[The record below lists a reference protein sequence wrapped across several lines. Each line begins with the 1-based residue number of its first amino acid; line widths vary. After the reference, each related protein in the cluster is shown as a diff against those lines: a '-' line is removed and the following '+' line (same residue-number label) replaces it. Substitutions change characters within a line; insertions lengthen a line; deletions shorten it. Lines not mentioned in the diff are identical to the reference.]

1 MRLRVLPF
9 EKEGVRGGFRNSDL
23 QVFNE
28 MKISENW
35 LRAWVNPEID
45 SGTLSDQLTMLGL
58 EVDDMAPAAKPFSGV
73 VVGEVLT
80 VEQHPDA
87 DRLRVTTVNIGSGEP
102 LQIVCGAPNVR
113 AGMKAPVATIGAVL
127 PGDFK
132 IKKGKLRG
140 VESQGMLCGA
150 SEIDLEDK
158 IDGLLELPAD
168 APVGVDIR
176 EYLELDD
183 HVIDISIT
191 PNRGDCFSIR
201 GVARE
206 IGVINQLPVAAP
218 EIKEVAAAIADHKN
232 VIVDTDG
239 CPRYLGRVIKN
250 VNTKAPTPAW
260 MERALARSG
269 IRQHSILVDITN
281 YVLIELGQP
290 LHAFDGGKVEGAV
303 HVRQAAAGEKLVL
316 LNEQEVELQ
325 EDVMVIADD
334 AKALAIAGIM
344 GGLSSSV
351 TDETAEIFLES
362 AFFAPLHI
370 AGRARRFGLHTD
382 ASQRYERGVDFELPM
397 AAMHRASQLIA
408 ELAGG
413 EFGPITAVEQAA
425 LLPKREA
432 IALNQAQ
439 VDQLLGYAVEPAFIS
454 DALSRLGCAVTVKA
468 EGEWTVVPPS
478 HRYDMAIYQDLIEEV
493 ARIHGYDNIQISLP
507 VMDVKLAKYADQF
520 ELAQLR
526 QTAVTLGYQEA
537 ISFSFADAKL
547 EKQLNP
553 QVQPLALANPISS
566 DLAVMRST
574 LLSSLIPCVQY
585 NLNRQQSR
593 VRFFELGL
601 RFDYQGASS
610 IHDLKQVPAFALIAA
625 GPRTAESWHGKPAE
639 MDFFDFKGD
648 VEEIL
653 AAARLKVEYVR
664 SERAWLHPGQSAE
677 ILLNGQSIGYLGRL
691 HPSLEAELDLSATWV
706 AELDQQAIL
715 QTYVSNF
722 TELSRFPSVR
732 RDIALLISDKINV
745 SEIQQ
750 LIEKTG
756 GELLDSAWLFDVYT
770 GQGVEEGKRSLAF
783 ALLWQHPSRTL
794 EDAEIKSGMDNIL
807 QVLEN
812 TYQATLRAS

>member
-1 MRLRVLPF
+1 
-9 EKEGVRGGFRNSDL
+9 
-23 QVFNE
+23 

-35 LRAWVNPEID
+35 LRTWVNPAID
-45 SGTLSDQLTMLGL
+45 SEKLSDQLTMLGL
-58 EVDDMAPAAKPFSGV
+58 EVDDLSPAAKPFTGV

-168 APVGVDIR
+168 APVGVNVR
-176 EYLELDD
+176 EYLDLDD
-183 HVIDISIT
+183 NVIDISIT

-201 GVARE
+201 GIARE
-206 IGVINQLPVAAP
+206 IGVINQLPVTAP
-218 EIKEVAAAIADHKN
+218 DIQEVAASIADEKK
-232 VIVDTDG
+232 VVVSTEG

-250 VNTKAPTPAW
+250 VNTKAATPEW

-281 YVLIELGQP
+281 YVLMELGQP
-290 LHAFDGGKVEGAV
+290 LHAFDAAKVQGAV
-303 HVRQAAAGEKLVL
+303 QVRQATAGEKLVL

-325 EDVMVIADD
+325 DDVMVIADD
-334 AKALAIAGIM
+334 EKALAIAGIM

-351 TDETAEIFLES
+351 TDETTEIFLES

-382 ASQRYERGVDFELPM
+382 ASQRYERGVDFELPLI
-397 AAMHRASQLIA
+397 AMHRASQLIS

-413 EFGPITAVEQAA
+413 EFGPITVAENAAV
-425 LLPKREA
+425 LPTRDA
-432 IALNQAQ
+432 IELEQAQ
-439 VDQLLGYAVEPAFIS
+439 VDQLLGYSVDSDFIT
-454 DALSRLGCAVTVKA
+454 DALTRLGCEVTVKA
-468 EGEWTVVPPS
+468 QGQWSVVPPS

-507 VMDVKLAKYADQF
+507 VIDTKLAKYQDQF
-520 ELAQLR
+520 EVAQLR
-526 QTAVTLGYQEA
+526 QTLVTLGYQEA
-537 ISFSFADAKL
+537 ISFSFADLKL
-547 EKQLNP
+547 EKQLNAA
-553 QVQPLALANPISS
+553 VNPLALANPISN

-585 NLNRQQSR
+585 NINRQQSR

-601 RFDYQGASS
+601 RFDYQNAAS
-610 IHDLKQVPAFALIAA
+610 IHDLKQIPTLAMIAVGA
-625 GPRTAESWHGKPAE
+625 KTAESWHGKPQA
-639 MDFFDFKGD
+639 MDFFDLKGE
-648 VEEIL
+648 VEELL
-653 AAARLKVEYVR
+653 AAGRVQVEYVR
-664 SERAWLHPGQSAE
+664 SERSWLHPGQSAE
-677 ILLNGQSIGYLGRL
+677 ILVNGQSIGYLGRL
-691 HPSLEAELDLSATWV
+691 HPSLENELDLGTTWV
-706 AELDQQAIL
+706 AELDQQAVL

-750 LIEKTG
+750 LIEQTG
-756 GELLDSAWLFDVYT
+756 GELLHSTWLFDVYT
-770 GQGVEEGKRSLAF
+770 GQGVEAGKRSLAF
-783 ALLWQHPSRTL
+783 ALLWQHPTRTL

-807 QVLEN
+807 KVLEN

>member
-1 MRLRVLPF
+1 
-9 EKEGVRGGFRNSDL
+9 
-23 QVFNE
+23 

-35 LRAWVNPEID
+35 LRTWVNPAID
-45 SGTLSDQLTMLGL
+45 SDTLSDQLTMLGL
-58 EVDDMAPAAKPFSGV
+58 EVDELAPVAKPFTGV

-158 IDGLLELPAD
+158 IDGLLELPDD
-168 APVGVDIR
+168 APVGVNIR
-176 EYLELDD
+176 EYLKLDD
-183 HVIDISIT
+183 NVIDISIT

-201 GVARE
+201 GIARE
-206 IGVINQLPVAAP
+206 IAVINQLQMNEP
-218 EIKEVAAAIADHKN
+218 EIKSVDATITDEKKV
-232 VIVDTDG
+232 VISTEG
-239 CPRYLGRVIKN
+239 APRYLGRVIKN
-250 VNTKAPTPAW
+250 VNVKAATPEW
-260 MERALARSG
+260 MEQALARSG
-269 IRQHSILVDITN
+269 IRTHSILVDVTN
-281 YVLIELGQP
+281 YVLMELGQP
-290 LHAFDGGKVEGAV
+290 MHAFDLAKIEGTV
-303 HVRQAAAGEKLVL
+303 QVRQAKPQEKLQL
-316 LNEQEVELQ
+316 LNDQEVELQ

-334 AKALAIAGIM
+334 QKALAIAGIM
-344 GGLSSSV
+344 GGLASSV
-351 TDETAEIFLES
+351 TDDTTDIFLES
-362 AFFAPLHI
+362 AFFAPLAI

-382 ASQRYERGVDFELPM
+382 SSQRYERGVDFELPLI
-397 AAMHRASQLIA
+397 AMNRASQLIQ

-413 EFGPITAVEQAA
+413 EFGPITIAEKSD

-432 IALNQAQ
+432 IELKQAQ
-439 VDQLLGYAVEPAFIS
+439 VDQLLGYQVAAEFIT
-454 DALSRLGCAVTVKA
+454 DALTRLGCEVTVKA
-468 EGEWTVVPPS
+468 DGEWSVVPPS

-493 ARIHGYDNIQISLP
+493 ARIDGYDNIQISLP
-507 VMDVKLAKYADQF
+507 SMDVQLAKYQDRF
-520 ELAQLR
+520 EIAQLR
-526 QTAVTLGYQEA
+526 QTVVTLGYQEA

-553 QVQPLALANPISS
+553 QVNPLMLANPISS
-566 DLAVMRST
+566 DLAAMRST

-601 RFDYQGASS
+601 RFDYQDANS
-610 IHDLKQVPAFALIAA
+610 IQDLKQIPTLALIAV
-625 GPRTAESWHGKPAE
+625 GSREPESWHAKPQP
-639 MDFFDFKGD
+639 MDFFDFKGE
-648 VEEIL
+648 VEEVL
-653 AAARLKVEYVR
+653 AAGRVKVEYVR
-664 SERAWLHPGQSAE
+664 SEHSWLHPGQSAE
-677 ILLNGQSIGYLGRL
+677 ILVDGKSIGYLGRL
-691 HPSLEAELDLSATWV
+691 HPSLENELDLSTTWV
-706 AELDQQAIL
+706 AELDQAAVL
-715 QTYVSNF
+715 QSYVSNF

-732 RDIALLISDKINV
+732 RDIALLISDNINV
-745 SEIQQ
+745 RDIQQ

-756 GELLDSAWLFDVYT
+756 GELLDSTWLFDVYT

-794 EDAEIKSGMDNIL
+794 EDAEIKSGMDNII

>member
-1 MRLRVLPF
+1 
-9 EKEGVRGGFRNSDL
+9 
-23 QVFNE
+23 

-35 LRAWVNPEID
+35 LRTWVNPAID
-45 SGTLSDQLTMLGL
+45 SDTLSDQLTMLGL
-58 EVDDMAPAAKPFSGV
+58 EVDELAPVAKPFTGV

-113 AGMKAPVATIGAVL
+113 VGMKAPVATIGAVL

-168 APVGVDIR
+168 APVGVNIR
-176 EYLELDD
+176 EYLKLDD
-183 HVIDISIT
+183 NVIDISIT

-201 GVARE
+201 GIARE
-206 IGVINQLPVAAP
+206 IAVINLLQMNEP
-218 EIKEVAAAIADHKN
+218 EIKSVDATITDEKKV
-232 VIVDTDG
+232 VISTDG
-239 CPRYLGRVIKN
+239 APRYLGRVVKN
-250 VNTKAPTPAW
+250 VNVKAATPEW
-260 MERALARSG
+260 MEQALARSG
-269 IRQHSILVDITN
+269 IRTHSILVDVTN
-281 YVLIELGQP
+281 YVLMELGQP
-290 LHAFDGGKVEGAV
+290 MHAFDLAKIEGTVE
-303 HVRQAAAGEKLVL
+303 VRQAKPQEKLQL
-316 LNEQEVELQ
+316 LNDQEVELQ
-325 EDVMVIADD
+325 EDIMVIADD
-334 AKALAIAGIM
+334 QKALAIAGIM
-344 GGLSSSV
+344 GGLASSV
-351 TDETAEIFLES
+351 TDDTADIFLES
-362 AFFAPLHI
+362 AFFAPLAI

-382 ASQRYERGVDFELPM
+382 SSQRYERGVDFELPLI
-397 AAMHRASQLIA
+397 AMNRASQLIK

-413 EFGPITAVEQAA
+413 EFGPITVAEKTD

-432 IALNQAQ
+432 IELKQAQ
-439 VDQLLGYAVEPAFIS
+439 VDQLLGYQVAADFIT
-454 DALSRLGCAVTVKA
+454 DALTRLGCKVTVKA
-468 EGEWTVVPPS
+468 EGEWSVIPPS

-493 ARIHGYDNIQISLP
+493 ARIDGYDNIQISLP
-507 VMDVKLAKYADQF
+507 SMDVQLAKYQDRF
-520 ELAQLR
+520 EIAQLR
-526 QTAVTLGYQEA
+526 QTVVTLGYQEA

-553 QVQPLALANPISS
+553 QVNPLMLANPISS
-566 DLAVMRST
+566 DLAAMRST

-601 RFDYQGASS
+601 RFDYQNATS
-610 IHDLKQVPAFALIAA
+610 IQDLKQIPTLALIAV
-625 GPRTAESWHGKPAE
+625 GSREPESWHAKPQP
-639 MDFFDFKGD
+639 MDFFDFKGE
-648 VEEIL
+648 VEEVL
-653 AAARLKVEYVR
+653 AAGRVKVEYVR

-677 ILLNGQSIGYLGRL
+677 ILVDGKSIGYLGRL
-691 HPSLEAELDLSATWV
+691 HPSLENELDLSTTWV
-706 AELDQQAIL
+706 AELDQAAVL
-715 QTYVSNF
+715 QSYVSNF

-732 RDIALLISDKINV
+732 RDIALLISDNINV
-745 SEIQQ
+745 RDIQQ

-756 GELLDSAWLFDVYT
+756 GELLDSTWLFDVYT

-794 EDAEIKSGMDNIL
+794 EDAEIKSGMDNII

>member
-1 MRLRVLPF
+1 
-9 EKEGVRGGFRNSDL
+9 
-23 QVFNE
+23 

-35 LRAWVNPEID
+35 LRTWVNPAID
-45 SGTLSDQLTMLGL
+45 SDTLSDQLTMLGL
-58 EVDDMAPAAKPFSGV
+58 EVDELAPVAKPFTGV

-113 AGMKAPVATIGAVL
+113 AGMKAPVATIGAIL

-158 IDGLLELPAD
+158 IDGLLELPDD
-168 APVGVDIR
+168 APVGVNIR
-176 EYLELDD
+176 EYLKLDD
-183 HVIDISIT
+183 NVIDISIT

-201 GVARE
+201 GIARE
-206 IGVINQLPVAAP
+206 VAVINQLQMNEP
-218 EIKEVAAAIADHKN
+218 EIKSVDATITDEKKV
-232 VIVDTDG
+232 VISTDG
-239 CPRYLGRVIKN
+239 APRYLGRVIKN
-250 VNTKAPTPAW
+250 VNVKAATPEW
-260 MERALARSG
+260 MEQALARSG
-269 IRQHSILVDITN
+269 IRTHSILVDVTN
-281 YVLIELGQP
+281 YVLMELGQP
-290 LHAFDGGKVEGAV
+290 MHAFDLAKIEGTV
-303 HVRQAAAGEKLVL
+303 HVRQAKPKEKLQL
-316 LNEQEVELQ
+316 LNDQEVELQ

-334 AKALAIAGIM
+334 QKALAIAGIM
-344 GGLSSSV
+344 GGLASSV
-351 TDETAEIFLES
+351 TDDTTDIFLES
-362 AFFAPLHI
+362 AFFAPLAI

-382 ASQRYERGVDFELPM
+382 SSQRYERGVDFELPLI
-397 AAMHRASQLIA
+397 AMNRASQFIQ

-413 EFGPITAVEQAA
+413 EFGPITVAEKSD

-432 IALNQAQ
+432 IELKQAQ
-439 VDQLLGYAVEPAFIS
+439 VDQLLGYKVAAEFIT
-454 DALSRLGCAVTVKA
+454 DALTRLGCEVTVQA
-468 EGEWTVVPPS
+468 DGEWSVVPPS

-493 ARIHGYDNIQISLP
+493 ARIDGYDNIQISLP
-507 VMDVKLAKYADQF
+507 SMDVQLAKYQDRF
-520 ELAQLR
+520 EIAQLR
-526 QTAVTLGYQEA
+526 QTVVTLGYQEA

-553 QVQPLALANPISS
+553 QVSPLMLANPISS
-566 DLAVMRST
+566 DLAAMRST

-601 RFDYQGASS
+601 RFDYQNANS
-610 IHDLKQVPAFALIAA
+610 IQDLKQIPTLALVAV
-625 GPRTAESWHGKPAE
+625 GSREPESWHAKPQP
-639 MDFFDFKGD
+639 MDFFDFKGE

-653 AAARLKVEYVR
+653 AAGRVKVEYVR
-664 SERAWLHPGQSAE
+664 SERPWLHPGQSAE
-677 ILLNGQSIGYLGRL
+677 ILVDGQSIGYLGRL
-691 HPSLEAELDLSATWV
+691 HPSLENELDLSTTWV
-706 AELDQQAIL
+706 AELDQAAVL
-715 QTYVSNF
+715 QSYVSNF

-732 RDIALLISDKINV
+732 RDIALLISDNINV
-745 SEIQQ
+745 RDIQQ

-756 GELLDSAWLFDVYT
+756 GELLDSTWLFDVYT

-794 EDAEIKSGMDNIL
+794 EDAEIKSGMDNII

>member
-1 MRLRVLPF
+1 
-9 EKEGVRGGFRNSDL
+9 
-23 QVFNE
+23 

-35 LRAWVNPEID
+35 LRTWVNPAID
-45 SGTLSDQLTMLGL
+45 SDTLSDQLTMLGL
-58 EVDDMAPAAKPFSGV
+58 EVDELAPVAKPFTGV

-113 AGMKAPVATIGAVL
+113 AGMKAPVATIGAIL

-158 IDGLLELPAD
+158 IDGLLELPDD
-168 APVGVDIR
+168 APVGVNIR
-176 EYLELDD
+176 EYLKLDD
-183 HVIDISIT
+183 NVIDISIT

-201 GVARE
+201 GIARE
-206 IGVINQLPVAAP
+206 VAVINQLQMNEP
-218 EIKEVAAAIADHKN
+218 EIKSVDATITDEKKV
-232 VIVDTDG
+232 VINTDG
-239 CPRYLGRVIKN
+239 APRYLGRVIKN
-250 VNTKAPTPAW
+250 VNVKAATPEW
-260 MERALARSG
+260 MEQALARSG
-269 IRQHSILVDITN
+269 IRTHSILVDVTN
-281 YVLIELGQP
+281 YVLMELGQP
-290 LHAFDGGKVEGAV
+290 MHAFDLAKIEGTV
-303 HVRQAAAGEKLVL
+303 HVRQAKSQEKLQL
-316 LNEQEVELQ
+316 LNDQEVELQ

-334 AKALAIAGIM
+334 QKALAIAGIM
-344 GGLSSSV
+344 GGLASSV
-351 TDETAEIFLES
+351 TDDTTDIFLES
-362 AFFAPLHI
+362 AFFAPLAI

-382 ASQRYERGVDFELPM
+382 SSQRYERGVDFELPLI
-397 AAMHRASQLIA
+397 AMNRASQLIQ

-413 EFGPITAVEQAA
+413 EFGPITVAEKSD

-432 IALNQAQ
+432 IELKQAQ
-439 VDQLLGYAVEPAFIS
+439 VDQLLGYKVAAEFIT
-454 DALSRLGCAVTVKA
+454 DALTRLGCEVTVQA
-468 EGEWTVVPPS
+468 NGEWSVVPPS

-493 ARIHGYDNIQISLP
+493 ARIDGYDNIQISLP
-507 VMDVKLAKYADQF
+507 SMDVQLAKYQDRF
-520 ELAQLR
+520 EIAQLR
-526 QTAVTLGYQEA
+526 QTVVTLGYQEA

-553 QVQPLALANPISS
+553 QVSPLMLANPISS
-566 DLAVMRST
+566 DLAAMRST

-601 RFDYQGASS
+601 RFDYQNANS
-610 IHDLKQVPAFALIAA
+610 IQDLKQIPTLALVAV
-625 GPRTAESWHGKPAE
+625 GSREPESWHAKPQP
-639 MDFFDFKGD
+639 MDFFDFKGE

-653 AAARLKVEYVR
+653 AAGRVKVEYVR
-664 SERAWLHPGQSAE
+664 SERPWLHPGQSAE
-677 ILLNGQSIGYLGRL
+677 ILVDGQSIGYLGRL
-691 HPSLEAELDLSATWV
+691 HPSLENELDLSTTWV
-706 AELDQQAIL
+706 AELDQAAVL
-715 QTYVSNF
+715 QSYVSNF

-732 RDIALLISDKINV
+732 RDIALLISDNINV
-745 SEIQQ
+745 RDIQQ

-756 GELLDSAWLFDVYT
+756 GELLDSTWLFDVYT

-794 EDAEIKSGMDNIL
+794 EDAEIKSGMDNII

>member
-1 MRLRVLPF
+1 
-9 EKEGVRGGFRNSDL
+9 
-23 QVFNE
+23 

-35 LRAWVNPEID
+35 LRTWVNLAID
-45 SGTLSDQLTMLGL
+45 SDTLSDQLTMLGL
-58 EVDDMAPAAKPFSGV
+58 EVDELAPVAKPFTGV

-113 AGMKAPVATIGAVL
+113 AGMKAPVATIGAIL

-158 IDGLLELPAD
+158 IDGLLELPDD
-168 APVGVDIR
+168 APVGVNIR
-176 EYLELDD
+176 EYLKLDD
-183 HVIDISIT
+183 NVIDISIT

-201 GVARE
+201 GIARE
-206 IGVINQLPVAAP
+206 VAVINQLQMNEP
-218 EIKEVAAAIADHKN
+218 EIKSVDATITDEKKV
-232 VIVDTDG
+232 VINTDG
-239 CPRYLGRVIKN
+239 APRYLGRVIKN
-250 VNTKAPTPAW
+250 VNVKASTPEW
-260 MERALARSG
+260 MEQALARSG
-269 IRQHSILVDITN
+269 IRTHSILVDVTN
-281 YVLIELGQP
+281 YVLMELGQP
-290 LHAFDGGKVEGAV
+290 MHAFDLAKIEGNV
-303 HVRQAAAGEKLVL
+303 HVRQAKPQEKLQL
-316 LNEQEVELQ
+316 LNDQEVELQ

-334 AKALAIAGIM
+334 QKALAIAGIM
-344 GGLSSSV
+344 GGLASSV
-351 TDETAEIFLES
+351 TDDTTDIFLES
-362 AFFAPLHI
+362 AFFAPLAI

-382 ASQRYERGVDFELPM
+382 SSQRYERGVDFELPLI
-397 AAMHRASQLIA
+397 AMNRASQLIQ

-413 EFGPITAVEQAA
+413 EFGPITVAEKSD

-432 IALNQAQ
+432 IELKQAQ
-439 VDQLLGYAVEPAFIS
+439 VDQLLGYKIAAEFIT
-454 DALSRLGCAVTVKA
+454 DALTRLGCEVTVQTD
-468 EGEWTVVPPS
+468 GEWSVVPPS

-493 ARIHGYDNIQISLP
+493 ARIDGYDNIQISLP
-507 VMDVKLAKYADQF
+507 SMDVQLAKYQDRF
-520 ELAQLR
+520 EIAQLR
-526 QTAVTLGYQEA
+526 QTVVTLGYQEA

-553 QVQPLALANPISS
+553 QVSPLMLANPISS
-566 DLAVMRST
+566 DLAAMRST

-601 RFDYQGASS
+601 RFDYQNANS
-610 IHDLKQVPAFALIAA
+610 IQDLKQIPTLALVAV
-625 GPRTAESWHGKPAE
+625 GSREPESWHAKPQP
-639 MDFFDFKGD
+639 MDFFDFKGE

-653 AAARLKVEYVR
+653 AAGRVKVEYVR
-664 SERAWLHPGQSAE
+664 SERPWLHPGQSAE
-677 ILLNGQSIGYLGRL
+677 ILVDGQSIGYLGRL
-691 HPSLEAELDLSATWV
+691 HPSLENELDLSTTWV
-706 AELDQQAIL
+706 AELDQAAVL
-715 QTYVSNF
+715 QSYVSNF

-732 RDIALLISDKINV
+732 RDIALLISDNINV
-745 SEIQQ
+745 RDIQQ

-756 GELLDSAWLFDVYT
+756 GELLDSTWLFDVYT

-794 EDAEIKSGMDNIL
+794 EDAEIKSGMDNII

>member
-1 MRLRVLPF
+1 
-9 EKEGVRGGFRNSDL
+9 
-23 QVFNE
+23 

-35 LRAWVNPEID
+35 LRTWVNPAID
-45 SGTLSDQLTMLGL
+45 SEKLSDQLTMLGL
-58 EVDDMAPAAKPFSGV
+58 EVDDLSPAAKPFTGV

-168 APVGVDIR
+168 APVGVNVR
-176 EYLELDD
+176 EYLDLDD
-183 HVIDISIT
+183 NVIDISIT

-201 GVARE
+201 GIARE
-206 IGVINQLPVAAP
+206 IGVINQLPVTAP
-218 EIKEVAAAIADHKN
+218 DIQEVAASIADEKK
-232 VIVDTDG
+232 VVVSTEG

-250 VNTKAPTPAW
+250 VNTKAATPEW

-281 YVLIELGQP
+281 YVLMELGQP
-290 LHAFDGGKVEGAV
+290 LHAFDAAKVQGAV
-303 HVRQAAAGEKLVL
+303 QVRQATAGEKLVL

-325 EDVMVIADD
+325 DDVMVIADD
-334 AKALAIAGIM
+334 EKALAIAGIM

-351 TDETAEIFLES
+351 TDETTEIFLES

-382 ASQRYERGVDFELPM
+382 ASQRYERGVDFELPLI
-397 AAMHRASQLIA
+397 AMHRASQLIS

-413 EFGPITAVEQAA
+413 EFGPITVAENAAV
-425 LLPKREA
+425 LPTRDA
-432 IALNQAQ
+432 IELEQAQ
-439 VDQLLGYAVEPAFIS
+439 VDQLLGYSVDSDFIT
-454 DALSRLGCAVTVKA
+454 DALTRLGCEVTVKA
-468 EGEWTVVPPS
+468 QGQWSVVPPS

-507 VMDVKLAKYADQF
+507 VIDTKLAKYQDQF
-520 ELAQLR
+520 EVAQLR
-526 QTAVTLGYQEA
+526 QTLVTLGYQEA
-537 ISFSFADAKL
+537 ISFSFADLKL
-547 EKQLNP
+547 EKQLNAA
-553 QVQPLALANPISS
+553 VNPLALANPISS

-585 NLNRQQSR
+585 NINRQQSR

-601 RFDYQGASS
+601 RFDYQNAAS
-610 IHDLKQVPAFALIAA
+610 IHDLKQIPTLAMIAVGA
-625 GPRTAESWHGKPAE
+625 KTAESWHGKPQA
-639 MDFFDFKGD
+639 MDFFDLKGE
-648 VEEIL
+648 VEELL
-653 AAARLKVEYVR
+653 AAGRVQVEYVR
-664 SERAWLHPGQSAE
+664 SERSWLHPGQSAE
-677 ILLNGQSIGYLGRL
+677 ILVNGQSIGYLGRL
-691 HPSLEAELDLSATWV
+691 HPSLENELDLGTTWV
-706 AELDQQAIL
+706 TELDQQAVL

-750 LIEKTG
+750 LIEQTG
-756 GELLDSAWLFDVYT
+756 GELLHSTWLFDVYT
-770 GQGVEEGKRSLAF
+770 GQGVEAGKRSLAF
-783 ALLWQHPSRTL
+783 ALLWQHPTRTL

>member
-1 MRLRVLPF
+1 
-9 EKEGVRGGFRNSDL
+9 
-23 QVFNE
+23 

-35 LRAWVNPEID
+35 LRTWVNPAID
-45 SGTLSDQLTMLGL
+45 SDTLSDQLTMLGL
-58 EVDDMAPAAKPFSGV
+58 EVDELAPVAKPFTGV

-113 AGMKAPVATIGAVL
+113 AGMKAPVATIGAIL

-158 IDGLLELPAD
+158 IDGLLELPDD
-168 APVGVDIR
+168 APVGVNIR
-176 EYLELDD
+176 EYLKLDD
-183 HVIDISIT
+183 NVIDISIT

-201 GVARE
+201 GIARE
-206 IGVINQLPVAAP
+206 VAVINQLQMNEP
-218 EIKEVAAAIADHKN
+218 EIKSVDATITDEKKV
-232 VIVDTDG
+232 VINTDG
-239 CPRYLGRVIKN
+239 APRYLGRVIKN
-250 VNTKAPTPAW
+250 VNVKAATPEW
-260 MERALARSG
+260 MEQALARSG
-269 IRQHSILVDITN
+269 IRTHSFLVDVTN
-281 YVLIELGQP
+281 YVLMELGQP
-290 LHAFDGGKVEGAV
+290 MHAFDLAKIEGTV
-303 HVRQAAAGEKLVL
+303 HVRQAQPQEKLQL
-316 LNEQEVELQ
+316 LNDQEVELQ
-325 EDVMVIADD
+325 DDVMVIADD
-334 AKALAIAGIM
+334 QKALAIAGIM
-344 GGLSSSV
+344 GGLASSV
-351 TDETAEIFLES
+351 TDDTTDIFLES
-362 AFFAPLHI
+362 AFFAPLAI

-382 ASQRYERGVDFELPM
+382 SSQRYERGVDFELPLI
-397 AAMHRASQLIA
+397 AMNRASQLIQ

-413 EFGPITAVEQAA
+413 EFGPITVVEKSD

-432 IALNQAQ
+432 IELKQAQ
-439 VDQLLGYAVEPAFIS
+439 VDQLLGYKVAAEFIT
-454 DALSRLGCAVTVKA
+454 DALTRLGCEVTVQA
-468 EGEWTVVPPS
+468 NGEWSVVPPS

-493 ARIHGYDNIQISLP
+493 ARIDGYDNIQISLP
-507 VMDVKLAKYADQF
+507 SMDVQLAKYQDRF
-520 ELAQLR
+520 EIAQLR
-526 QTAVTLGYQEA
+526 QTVVTLGYQEA

-553 QVQPLALANPISS
+553 QVSPLMLANPISS

-601 RFDYQGASS
+601 RFDYQNANS
-610 IHDLKQVPAFALIAA
+610 IQDLKQIPTLALVAV
-625 GPRTAESWHGKPAE
+625 GSREPESWHAKPQP
-639 MDFFDFKGD
+639 MDFFDFKGE

-653 AAARLKVEYVR
+653 AAGRVKVEYVR
-664 SERAWLHPGQSAE
+664 SERPWLHPGQSAE
-677 ILLNGQSIGYLGRL
+677 ILVDGQSIGYLGRL
-691 HPSLEAELDLSATWV
+691 HPSLENELDLSTTWV
-706 AELDQQAIL
+706 AELDQAAVL
-715 QTYVSNF
+715 QSYVSNF

-732 RDIALLISDKINV
+732 RDIALLISDNINV
-745 SEIQQ
+745 RDIQQ

-756 GELLDSAWLFDVYT
+756 GELLDSTWLFDVYT

-794 EDAEIKSGMDNIL
+794 EDAEIKSGMDNII

>member
-1 MRLRVLPF
+1 
-9 EKEGVRGGFRNSDL
+9 
-23 QVFNE
+23 

-35 LRAWVNPEID
+35 LRTWVNPAID
-45 SGTLSDQLTMLGL
+45 SDTLSDQLTMLGL
-58 EVDDMAPAAKPFSGV
+58 EVDELALVAKPFTGV

-113 AGMKAPVATIGAVL
+113 AGMKAPVATIGAIL

-158 IDGLLELPAD
+158 IDGLLELPDD
-168 APVGVDIR
+168 APVGVNIR
-176 EYLELDD
+176 EYLKLDD
-183 HVIDISIT
+183 NVIDISIT

-201 GVARE
+201 GIARE
-206 IGVINQLPVAAP
+206 VAVINQLQMNEP
-218 EIKEVAAAIADHKN
+218 EIKSVDATITDEKKV
-232 VIVDTDG
+232 VINTDG
-239 CPRYLGRVIKN
+239 APRYLGRVIKN
-250 VNTKAPTPAW
+250 VNVKASTPEW
-260 MERALARSG
+260 MEQALARSG
-269 IRQHSILVDITN
+269 IRTHSILVDVTN
-281 YVLIELGQP
+281 YVLMELGQP
-290 LHAFDGGKVEGAV
+290 MHAFDLAKIEGNV
-303 HVRQAAAGEKLVL
+303 HVRQAKPQEKLQL
-316 LNEQEVELQ
+316 LNDQEVELQ

-334 AKALAIAGIM
+334 QKALAIAGIM
-344 GGLSSSV
+344 GGLASSV
-351 TDETAEIFLES
+351 TDDTTDIFLES
-362 AFFAPLHI
+362 AFFAPLAI

-382 ASQRYERGVDFELPM
+382 SSQRYERGVDFELPLI
-397 AAMHRASQLIA
+397 AMNRASQLIQ

-413 EFGPITAVEQAA
+413 EFGPITVAEKSD

-432 IALNQAQ
+432 IELKQAQ
-439 VDQLLGYAVEPAFIS
+439 VDQLLGYKVAAEFIT
-454 DALSRLGCAVTVKA
+454 DALTRLGCEVTVQA
-468 EGEWTVVPPS
+468 NGEWSVVPPS

-493 ARIHGYDNIQISLP
+493 ARIDGYDNIQISLP
-507 VMDVKLAKYADQF
+507 SMDVQLAKYQDRF
-520 ELAQLR
+520 EIAQLR
-526 QTAVTLGYQEA
+526 QTVVTLGYQEA

-553 QVQPLALANPISS
+553 QVSPLMLANPISS
-566 DLAVMRST
+566 DLAAMRST

-601 RFDYQGASS
+601 RFDYQNANS
-610 IHDLKQVPAFALIAA
+610 IQDLKQIPTLALVAV
-625 GPRTAESWHGKPAE
+625 GSREPESWHAKPQP
-639 MDFFDFKGD
+639 MDFFDFKGE

-653 AAARLKVEYVR
+653 AAGRVKVEYVR
-664 SERAWLHPGQSAE
+664 SERPWLHPGQSAE
-677 ILLNGQSIGYLGRL
+677 ILVDGQSIGYLGRL
-691 HPSLEAELDLSATWV
+691 HPSLENELDLSTTWV
-706 AELDQQAIL
+706 AELDQAAVL
-715 QTYVSNF
+715 QSYVSNF

-732 RDIALLISDKINV
+732 RDIALLISDNINV
-745 SEIQQ
+745 RDIQQ

-756 GELLDSAWLFDVYT
+756 GELLDSTWLFDVYT

-794 EDAEIKSGMDNIL
+794 EDAEIKSGMDNII

>member
-1 MRLRVLPF
+1 
-9 EKEGVRGGFRNSDL
+9 
-23 QVFNE
+23 

-35 LRAWVNPEID
+35 LRTWVNPAID
-45 SGTLSDQLTMLGL
+45 SEKLSDQLTMLGL
-58 EVDDMAPAAKPFSGV
+58 EVDDLSPAAKPFTGV

-168 APVGVDIR
+168 APVGVNVR
-176 EYLELDD
+176 EYLDLDD
-183 HVIDISIT
+183 NVIDISIT

-201 GVARE
+201 GIARE
-206 IGVINQLPVAAP
+206 IGVINQLPVTAP
-218 EIKEVAAAIADHKN
+218 EIKEVAATLADEKK
-232 VIVDTDG
+232 IVVETEG

-250 VNTKAPTPAW
+250 VNTKAPTPEW
-260 MERALARSG
+260 MERALVRAG

-281 YVLIELGQP
+281 YVLMELGQP
-290 LHAFDGGKVEGAV
+290 LHAFDGGKVQGSV
-303 HVRQAAAGEKLVL
+303 HVRQATAGEKLVL

-325 EDVMVIADD
+325 DDVMVIADD
-334 AKALAIAGIM
+334 EKALAIAGIM

-351 TDETAEIFLES
+351 TDETTEIFLES

-397 AAMHRASQLIA
+397 IAMHRASQLIA

-413 EFGPITAVEQAA
+413 EFGPIIVAEKSE

-432 IALNQAQ
+432 IELEQAQ
-439 VDQLLGYAVEPAFIS
+439 VDQLLGYTVESDFIT
-454 DALSRLGCAVTVKA
+454 DALTRLGCEVTVKA
-468 EGEWTVVPPS
+468 EGQWSVVPPS

-507 VMDVKLAKYADQF
+507 VIDVKLAKYEDQF
-520 ELAQLR
+520 ELTQLR

-537 ISFSFADAKL
+537 ISFSFADLKL

-553 QVQPLALANPISS
+553 AVNPLALANPISS

-585 NLNRQQSR
+585 NVNRQQNR

-601 RFDYQGASS
+601 RFDYQNAAS
-610 IHDLKQVPAFALIAA
+610 IHDLKQIPTFALIAT
-625 GPRTAESWHGKPAE
+625 GSRTPETWHGKAQP

-648 VEEIL
+648 IEEIL
-653 AAARLKVEYVR
+653 AAARLNVEYVR
-664 SERAWLHPGQSAE
+664 SERSWLHPGQSAE
-677 ILLNGQSIGYLGRL
+677 ILVNGQSIGYLGRL
-691 HPSLEAELDLSATWV
+691 HPSLEDELDLATTWV
-706 AELDQQAIL
+706 AELDQSAVL

-745 SEIQQ
+745 SEIQG

-756 GELLDSAWLFDVYT
+756 GELLGSTWLFDVYT

>member
-1 MRLRVLPF
+1 
-9 EKEGVRGGFRNSDL
+9 
-23 QVFNE
+23 

-35 LRAWVNPEID
+35 LRTWVNPAID
-45 SGTLSDQLTMLGL
+45 SEKLSDQLTMLGL
-58 EVDDMAPAAKPFSGV
+58 EVDEIAPAAKPFTGV

-168 APVGVDIR
+168 APVGVNVR
-176 EYLELDD
+176 EYLDLDD
-183 HVIDISIT
+183 NVIDISIT

-201 GVARE
+201 GIARE
-206 IGVINQLPVAAP
+206 IGVINQLPVTAP
-218 EIKEVAAAIADHKN
+218 EIKEVAATLADEKK
-232 VIVDTDG
+232 VVVETEG
-239 CPRYLGRVIKN
+239 CARYLGRVIKN
-250 VNTKAPTPAW
+250 VNTKAPTPEW
-260 MERALARSG
+260 MERALVRAG

-281 YVLIELGQP
+281 YVLMELGQP
-290 LHAFDGGKVEGAV
+290 LHAFDGGKVQGSV
-303 HVRQAAAGEKLVL
+303 HVRQAKAGEKLVL

-325 EDVMVIADD
+325 DDVMVIADD
-334 AKALAIAGIM
+334 EKALAIAGIM

-351 TDETAEIFLES
+351 TDETTEIFLES

-397 AAMHRASQLIA
+397 IAMHRASQLIA

-413 EFGPITAVEQAA
+413 EFGPIIVAEKSE

-432 IALNQAQ
+432 IELEQAQ
-439 VDQLLGYAVEPAFIS
+439 VDQLLGYTVESDFIT
-454 DALSRLGCAVTVKA
+454 DALTRLGCEVTVKA
-468 EGEWTVVPPS
+468 EGQWSVVPPS

-507 VMDVKLAKYADQF
+507 VIDVKLAKYEDQF
-520 ELAQLR
+520 ELTQLR

-537 ISFSFADAKL
+537 ISFSFADLKL

-553 QVQPLALANPISS
+553 AVNPLALANPISS

-585 NLNRQQSR
+585 NVNRQQNR

-601 RFDYQGASS
+601 RFDYQNAVS
-610 IHDLKQVPAFALIAA
+610 IHDLKQIPTFALIAT
-625 GPRTAESWHGKPAE
+625 GSRTPETWHGKAQP

-648 VEEIL
+648 IEEIL
-653 AAARLKVEYVR
+653 AAARLNVEYVR
-664 SERAWLHPGQSAE
+664 SERSWLHPGQSAE
-677 ILLNGQSIGYLGRL
+677 ILVNGQSIGYLGRL
-691 HPSLEAELDLSATWV
+691 HPSLEDELDLATTWV
-706 AELDQQAIL
+706 AELDQSAIL

-745 SEIQQ
+745 SEIQG

-756 GELLDSAWLFDVYT
+756 GELLGSTWLFDVYT

>member
-1 MRLRVLPF
+1 
-9 EKEGVRGGFRNSDL
+9 
-23 QVFNE
+23 

-35 LRAWVNPEID
+35 LRTWVNPAID
-45 SGTLSDQLTMLGL
+45 SDTLSDQLTMLGL
-58 EVDDMAPAAKPFSGV
+58 EVDELVPAAKPFTGV
-73 VVGEVLT
+73 VIGEVLT
-80 VEQHPDA
+80 VVQHPDA

-113 AGMKAPVATIGAVL
+113 VGMKAPVATIGAVL

-168 APVGVDIR
+168 APVGTNIR
-176 EYLELDD
+176 EYLNLDD

-206 IGVINQLPVAAP
+206 IGVINQLPVTAP
-218 EIKEVAAAIADHKN
+218 EIQDVAAT
-232 VIVDTDG
+232 IVDQKQVVVTTDG

-260 MERALARSG
+260 MEQALARSG

-281 YVLIELGQP
+281 YVLMEIGQP
-290 LHAFDGGKVEGAV
+290 LHAFDGGQVQGSV
-303 HVRQAAAGEKLVL
+303 HVRQASANEKLVL
-316 LNEQEVELQ
+316 LNEQEIELT

-334 AKALAIAGIM
+334 VKALAIAGIM

-351 TDETAEIFLES
+351 TDETTEIFLES

-370 AGRARRFGLHTD
+370 AGRARRYGLHTD

-397 AAMHRASQLIA
+397 IAMQRASQLIQT
-408 ELAGG
+408 LAGG
-413 EFGPITAVEQAA
+413 DFGPITVSEKTE

-432 IALNQAQ
+432 IELNQAQ
-439 VDQLLGYAVEPAFIS
+439 VDQLLGYQVPTAFIT
-454 DALSRLGCAVTVKA
+454 DALQRLGCDVTVKA

-507 VMDVKLAKYADQF
+507 VIDVKLAKHQDQF
-520 ELAQLR
+520 ELTQLR
-526 QTAVTLGYQEA
+526 QTLVTLGYQEA
-537 ISFSFADAKL
+537 ISFSFADLKL
-547 EKQLNP
+547 EKQLNS
-553 QVQPLALANPISS
+553 QVNPLALANPISS

-585 NLNRQQSR
+585 NINRQQSR

-601 RFDYQGASS
+601 RFDYQNAKS
-610 IHDLKQVPAFALIAA
+610 IEDLKQIPTLAMIAV
-625 GPRTAESWHGKPAE
+625 GSKQIESWHGKAQV
-639 MDFFDFKGD
+639 MDFFDLKGE

-653 AAARLKVEYVR
+653 AAGRVHVEYVR
-664 SERAWLHPGQSAE
+664 SDREWLHPGQSAE
-677 ILLNGQSIGYLGRL
+677 ILVDGKSVGYLGRL
-691 HPSLEAELDLSATWV
+691 HPSLENALDLSTTWI
-706 AELDQQAIL
+706 AELDQSAVL

-756 GELLDSAWLFDVYT
+756 GELLDSTWLFDVYT
-770 GQGVEEGKRSLAF
+770 GQGVEDGKRSLAF

-794 EDAEIKSGMDNIL
+794 EDAEIKSGMDHIL

>member
-1 MRLRVLPF
+1 
-9 EKEGVRGGFRNSDL
+9 
-23 QVFNE
+23 

-35 LRAWVNPEID
+35 LRTWVNPAID
-45 SGTLSDQLTMLGL
+45 SEKLSDQLTMLGL
-58 EVDDMAPAAKPFSGV
+58 EVDDLSPAAKPFTGV

-168 APVGVDIR
+168 APVGVNIR
-176 EYLELDD
+176 EYLDLDD
-183 HVIDISIT
+183 NVIDISIT

-201 GVARE
+201 GIARE
-206 IGVINQLPVAAP
+206 IGVINQLPVTAP
-218 EIKEVAAAIADHKN
+218 EIKEVAASIADEKK
-232 VIVDTDG
+232 VVVSTEG

-250 VNTKAPTPAW
+250 VNTKAATPEW

-281 YVLIELGQP
+281 YVLMELGQP
-290 LHAFDGGKVEGAV
+290 LHAFDGAKVQGAV
-303 HVRQAAAGEKLVL
+303 QVRQANAGEKLIL

-325 EDVMVIADD
+325 DDVMVIADD
-334 AKALAIAGIM
+334 EKALAIAGIM

-351 TDETAEIFLES
+351 TDETTEIFLES

-382 ASQRYERGVDFELPM
+382 ASQRYERGVDFELPLI
-397 AAMHRASQLIA
+397 AIHRASQLIS

-413 EFGPITAVEQAA
+413 EFGPITVAENAAV
-425 LLPKREA
+425 LPTRDA
-432 IALNQAQ
+432 IELEQAQ
-439 VDQLLGYAVEPAFIS
+439 VDQLLGYSVDSDFIT
-454 DALSRLGCAVTVKA
+454 DALTRLGCEVTVKA
-468 EGEWTVVPPS
+468 QGQWSVVPPS

-507 VMDVKLAKYADQF
+507 VIDTKLAKYQDQF
-520 ELAQLR
+520 EVAQLR
-526 QTAVTLGYQEA
+526 QTLVTLGYQEA
-537 ISFSFADAKL
+537 ISFSFADLKL
-547 EKQLNP
+547 EKQLNAA
-553 QVQPLALANPISS
+553 VNPLALANPISS

-585 NLNRQQSR
+585 NINRQQNR

-601 RFDYQGASS
+601 RFDYQNAAS
-610 IHDLKQVPAFALIAA
+610 IHDLKQIPTLAMIAVGA
-625 GPRTAESWHGKPAE
+625 KTAESWHGKPQA
-639 MDFFDFKGD
+639 MDFFDLKGE
-648 VEEIL
+648 VEELL
-653 AAARLKVEYVR
+653 AAGRVQVEYVR
-664 SERAWLHPGQSAE
+664 SERSWLHPGQSAE
-677 ILLNGQSIGYLGRL
+677 ILVNGQSIGYLGRL
-691 HPSLEAELDLSATWV
+691 HPSLENELDLGTTWV
-706 AELDQQAIL
+706 AELDQQAVL

-750 LIEKTG
+750 LIEQTG
-756 GELLDSAWLFDVYT
+756 GKLLHSTWLFDVYT
-770 GQGVEEGKRSLAF
+770 GQGVEAGKRSLAF
-783 ALLWQHPSRTL
+783 ALLWQHPTRTL

>member
-1 MRLRVLPF
+1 
-9 EKEGVRGGFRNSDL
+9 
-23 QVFNE
+23 

-35 LRAWVNPEID
+35 LRTWVNPAID
-45 SGTLSDQLTMLGL
+45 SDTLSDQLTMLGL
-58 EVDDMAPAAKPFSGV
+58 EVDELAPVAKPFTGV

-158 IDGLLELPAD
+158 IDGLLELPDD
-168 APVGVDIR
+168 APVGVNIR
-176 EYLELDD
+176 EYLKLDD
-183 HVIDISIT
+183 NVIDISIT

-201 GVARE
+201 GIARE
-206 IGVINQLPVAAP
+206 VAVINQLQMNEP
-218 EIKEVAAAIADHKN
+218 EIKSVDATITDEKKV
-232 VIVDTDG
+232 VINTDG
-239 CPRYLGRVIKN
+239 APRYLGRVIKN
-250 VNTKAPTPAW
+250 VNVKAATPEW
-260 MERALARSG
+260 MEQALARSG
-269 IRQHSILVDITN
+269 IRTHSILVDVTN
-281 YVLIELGQP
+281 YVLMELGQP
-290 LHAFDGGKVEGAV
+290 MHAFDLAKIEGTV
-303 HVRQAAAGEKLVL
+303 HVRQAQPQEKLQL
-316 LNEQEVELQ
+316 LNDQEVELQ

-334 AKALAIAGIM
+334 QKALAIAGIM
-344 GGLSSSV
+344 GGLASSV
-351 TDETAEIFLES
+351 TDDTTDIFLES
-362 AFFAPLHI
+362 AFFAPLAI

-382 ASQRYERGVDFELPM
+382 SSQRYERGVDFELPLI
-397 AAMHRASQLIA
+397 AMNRASQLIQ

-413 EFGPITAVEQAA
+413 EFGPITVAEKSD

-432 IALNQAQ
+432 IELKQVQ
-439 VDQLLGYAVEPAFIS
+439 VDQLLGYKVAAEFIT
-454 DALSRLGCAVTVKA
+454 DALTRLGCEVTVQA
-468 EGEWTVVPPS
+468 NGEWSVVPPS

-493 ARIHGYDNIQISLP
+493 ARIDGYDNIQISLP
-507 VMDVKLAKYADQF
+507 SMDVQLAKYQDRF
-520 ELAQLR
+520 EIAQLR
-526 QTAVTLGYQEA
+526 QTVVTLGYQEA

-553 QVQPLALANPISS
+553 QVSPLMLANPISS
-566 DLAVMRST
+566 DLAAMRST

-601 RFDYQGASS
+601 RFDYQNANS
-610 IHDLKQVPAFALIAA
+610 IQDLKQIPTLALVAV
-625 GPRTAESWHGKPAE
+625 GSREPESWHAKPQP
-639 MDFFDFKGD
+639 MDFFDFKGE

-653 AAARLKVEYVR
+653 AAGRVKVEYVG
-664 SERAWLHPGQSAE
+664 SERPWLHPGQSAE
-677 ILLNGQSIGYLGRL
+677 ILVDGQSIGYLGRL
-691 HPSLEAELDLSATWV
+691 HPSLENELDLSTTWV
-706 AELDQQAIL
+706 AELDQAAVL
-715 QTYVSNF
+715 QSYVSNF

-732 RDIALLISDKINV
+732 RDIALLISDNINV
-745 SEIQQ
+745 RDIQQ

-756 GELLDSAWLFDVYT
+756 GELLDSTWLFDVYT

-794 EDAEIKSGMDNIL
+794 EDAEIKSGMDNII

>member
-1 MRLRVLPF
+1 
-9 EKEGVRGGFRNSDL
+9 
-23 QVFNE
+23 

-35 LRAWVNPEID
+35 LRTWVNPAID
-45 SGTLSDQLTMLGL
+45 SDTLSDQLTMLGL
-58 EVDDMAPAAKPFSGV
+58 EVDDLSPAAKPFTGV

-87 DRLRVTTVNIGSGEP
+87 DRLRVTTVNIGAAEP

-113 AGMKAPVATIGAVL
+113 VGMKAPVATIGAVL

-140 VESQGMLCGA
+140 IESQGMLCGA

-168 APVGVDIR
+168 APVGVNIR

-183 HVIDISIT
+183 NVIDISIT

-201 GVARE
+201 GIARE
-206 IGVINQLPVAAP
+206 IGVINQLPVTAP
-218 EIKEVAAAIADHKN
+218 EIKEVAATIADEKQ
-232 VIVDTDG
+232 VVVDTAG

-250 VNTKAPTPAW
+250 VNTKAPTPVW
-260 MERALARSG
+260 MERALARAG

-281 YVLIELGQP
+281 YVLMELGQP

-303 HVRQAAAGEKLVL
+303 RVRQATANEKLVL

-325 EDVMVIADD
+325 DNVMVIADD
-334 AKALAIAGIM
+334 NKALAIAGIM

-351 TDETAEIFLES
+351 TDETTEIFLES
-362 AFFAPLHI
+362 AFFDQLHI
-370 AGRARRFGLHTD
+370 AGRARSFGLHTD
-382 ASQRYERGVDFELPM
+382 ASQRYERGVDFELPLI
-397 AAMHRASQLIA
+397 AMHRASQLIS

-413 EFGPITAVEQAA
+413 EFGPITVAEKPE

-432 IALNQAQ
+432 IELNQAQ
-439 VDQLLGYAVEPAFIS
+439 VDQLLGYKVESDFIT
-454 DALSRLGCAVTVKA
+454 DALTRLGCAVTVKA
-468 EGEWTVVPPS
+468 QGEWTVVPPS
-478 HRYDMAIYQDLIEEV
+478 HRFDMAIYQDLIEEV

-507 VMDVKLAKYADQF
+507 VIEAKLAKYQDQF

-537 ISFSFADAKL
+537 ISFSFADLKL

-553 QVQPLALANPISS
+553 QVNPLALANPISS

-574 LLSSLIPCVQY
+574 LLSSLIPCVQH
-585 NLNRQQSR
+585 NINRQQSR

-601 RFDYQGASS
+601 RFDYQDAAS
-610 IHDLKQVPAFALIAA
+610 IHDLKQIPTIALIAVGA
-625 GPRTAESWHGKPAE
+625 KTQESWHGKPQP

-653 AAARLKVEYVR
+653 TAARVKADFVR
-664 SERAWLHPGQSAE
+664 SERSWLHPGQSAE
-677 ILLNGQSIGYLGRL
+677 IMVDGQSVGYLGRL
-691 HPSLEAELDLSATWV
+691 HPSLEADLDLGLTWV
-706 AELDQQAIL
+706 AELDQAAVL

-732 RDIALLISDKINV
+732 RDIALLINDKINV

-756 GELLDSAWLFDVYT
+756 GELLDSTWLFDVYT

-783 ALLWQHPSRTL
+783 AILWQHPSRTL
-794 EDAEIKSGMDNIL
+794 EDAEIKSGMDKIL
-807 QVLEN
+807 QVLED

>member
-1 MRLRVLPF
+1 
-9 EKEGVRGGFRNSDL
+9 
-23 QVFNE
+23 

-35 LRAWVNPEID
+35 LRTWVNPAID
-45 SGTLSDQLTMLGL
+45 SDTLSDQLTMLGL
-58 EVDDMAPAAKPFSGV
+58 EVDELAPVAKPFTGV

-158 IDGLLELPAD
+158 IDGLLELPDD
-168 APVGVDIR
+168 APVGVNIR
-176 EYLELDD
+176 EYLKLDD
-183 HVIDISIT
+183 NVIDISIT

-201 GVARE
+201 GIARE
-206 IGVINQLPVAAP
+206 VAVINQLQMNEP
-218 EIKEVAAAIADHKN
+218 EIKSVDATITDEKKV
-232 VIVDTDG
+232 VISTDG
-239 CPRYLGRVIKN
+239 APRYLGRVIKN
-250 VNTKAPTPAW
+250 VNVKAATPEW
-260 MERALARSG
+260 MEQALARSG
-269 IRQHSILVDITN
+269 IRTHSILVDVTN
-281 YVLIELGQP
+281 YVLMELGQP
-290 LHAFDGGKVEGAV
+290 MHAFDLAKIEGTV
-303 HVRQAAAGEKLVL
+303 HVRQAQPQEKLQL
-316 LNEQEVELQ
+316 LNDQEVELQ

-334 AKALAIAGIM
+334 QKALAIAGIM
-344 GGLSSSV
+344 GGLASSV
-351 TDETAEIFLES
+351 TDDTTDIFLES
-362 AFFAPLHI
+362 AFFAPLAI

-382 ASQRYERGVDFELPM
+382 SSQRYERGVDFELPLI
-397 AAMHRASQLIA
+397 AMNRASQLIQ

-413 EFGPITAVEQAA
+413 EFGPITVAEKSD

-432 IALNQAQ
+432 IELKQAQ
-439 VDQLLGYAVEPAFIS
+439 VDQLLGYKVAAEFIT
-454 DALSRLGCAVTVKA
+454 DALTRLGCEVTIQA
-468 EGEWTVVPPS
+468 DGEWSVVPPS

-493 ARIHGYDNIQISLP
+493 ARIDGYDNIQISLP
-507 VMDVKLAKYADQF
+507 SMDVQLAKYQDRF
-520 ELAQLR
+520 EIAQLR
-526 QTAVTLGYQEA
+526 QTVVTLGYQEA

-553 QVQPLALANPISS
+553 QVSPLMLANPISS
-566 DLAVMRST
+566 DLAAMRST

-601 RFDYQGASS
+601 RFDYQNANS
-610 IHDLKQVPAFALIAA
+610 IQDLKQIPTLALVAV
-625 GPRTAESWHGKPAE
+625 GSRELESWHAKPQP
-639 MDFFDFKGD
+639 MDFFDFKGE

-653 AAARLKVEYVR
+653 AAGRVKVEYVR
-664 SERAWLHPGQSAE
+664 SERPWLHPGQSAE
-677 ILLNGQSIGYLGRL
+677 ILVDGQSIGYLGRL
-691 HPSLEAELDLSATWV
+691 HPSLENELDLSTTWV
-706 AELDQQAIL
+706 AELDQAAVL
-715 QTYVSNF
+715 QSYVSNF

-732 RDIALLISDKINV
+732 RDIALLISDNINV
-745 SEIQQ
+745 RDIQQ

-756 GELLDSAWLFDVYT
+756 GELLDSTWLFDVYT

-794 EDAEIKSGMDNIL
+794 EDAEIKSGMDNII

>member
-1 MRLRVLPF
+1 
-9 EKEGVRGGFRNSDL
+9 
-23 QVFNE
+23 

-35 LRAWVNPEID
+35 LRTWVNPAID
-45 SGTLSDQLTMLGL
+45 SDTLSDQLTMLGL
-58 EVDDMAPAAKPFSGV
+58 EVDELAPVAKPFTGV

-113 AGMKAPVATIGAVL
+113 AGMKAPVATIGAIL

-158 IDGLLELPAD
+158 IDGLLELPDD
-168 APVGVDIR
+168 APVGVNIR
-176 EYLELDD
+176 EYLKLDD
-183 HVIDISIT
+183 NVIDISIT

-201 GVARE
+201 GIARE
-206 IGVINQLPVAAP
+206 VAVINQLQMNEP
-218 EIKEVAAAIADHKN
+218 EIKSVDATITDEKKV
-232 VIVDTDG
+232 VISTDG
-239 CPRYLGRVIKN
+239 APRYLGRVIKN
-250 VNTKAPTPAW
+250 VNVKAATPEW
-260 MERALARSG
+260 MEQALARSG
-269 IRQHSILVDITN
+269 IRTHSILVDVTN
-281 YVLIELGQP
+281 YVLMELGQP
-290 LHAFDGGKVEGAV
+290 MHAFDLAKIEGTV
-303 HVRQAAAGEKLVL
+303 HVRQAKPKEKLQL
-316 LNEQEVELQ
+316 LNDQEVELQ

-334 AKALAIAGIM
+334 QKALAIAGIM
-344 GGLSSSV
+344 GGLASSV
-351 TDETAEIFLES
+351 TDDTTDIFLES
-362 AFFAPLHI
+362 AFFAPLAI

-382 ASQRYERGVDFELPM
+382 SSQRYERGVDFELPLI
-397 AAMHRASQLIA
+397 AMNRASQLIQ

-413 EFGPITAVEQAA
+413 EFGPITVAEKSD

-432 IALNQAQ
+432 IELKQVQ
-439 VDQLLGYAVEPAFIS
+439 VDQLLGYKVAAEFIT
-454 DALSRLGCAVTVKA
+454 DALTRLGCEVTVQA
-468 EGEWTVVPPS
+468 NGEWSVVPPS

-493 ARIHGYDNIQISLP
+493 ARIDGYDNIQISLP
-507 VMDVKLAKYADQF
+507 SMDVQLAKYQDRF
-520 ELAQLR
+520 EIAQLR
-526 QTAVTLGYQEA
+526 QTVVTLGYQEA

-553 QVQPLALANPISS
+553 QVSPLMLANPISS
-566 DLAVMRST
+566 DLAAMRST

-601 RFDYQGASS
+601 RFDYQNANS
-610 IHDLKQVPAFALIAA
+610 IQDLKQIPTLALVAV
-625 GPRTAESWHGKPAE
+625 GSREPESWHAKPQP
-639 MDFFDFKGD
+639 MDFFDFKGE

-653 AAARLKVEYVR
+653 AAGRVKVEYVR
-664 SERAWLHPGQSAE
+664 SERPWLHPGQSAE
-677 ILLNGQSIGYLGRL
+677 ILVDGQSIGYLGRL
-691 HPSLEAELDLSATWV
+691 HPSLENELDLSTTWV
-706 AELDQQAIL
+706 AELDQAAVL
-715 QTYVSNF
+715 QSYVSNF

-732 RDIALLISDKINV
+732 RDIALLISDNINV
-745 SEIQQ
+745 RDIQQ

-756 GELLDSAWLFDVYT
+756 GELLDSTWLFDVYT

-794 EDAEIKSGMDNIL
+794 EDAEIKSGMDNII

>member
-1 MRLRVLPF
+1 
-9 EKEGVRGGFRNSDL
+9 
-23 QVFNE
+23 

-35 LRAWVNPEID
+35 LRTWVNPAID
-45 SGTLSDQLTMLGL
+45 SDTLSDQLTMLGL
-58 EVDDMAPAAKPFSGV
+58 EVDDLSPAAKPFTGV

-158 IDGLLELPAD
+158 IDGLLELPDD
-168 APVGVDIR
+168 APVGVNIR

-183 HVIDISIT
+183 NVIDISIT

-201 GVARE
+201 GIARE
-206 IGVINQLPVAAP
+206 IGVINQLPVTAP
-218 EIKEVAAAIADHKN
+218 EIKEVAATIADEKK
-232 VIVDTDG
+232 VIVETNG

-250 VNTKAPTPAW
+250 VNTKAATPVW
-260 MERALARSG
+260 MERALARAG

-281 YVLIELGQP
+281 YVLMELGQP

-303 HVRQAAAGEKLVL
+303 RVRQATAAEKLVL
-316 LNEQEVELQ
+316 LNEQEVELS
-325 EDVMVIADD
+325 DNVMVIADD
-334 AKALAIAGIM
+334 HKALAIAGIM

-351 TDETAEIFLES
+351 TDETTEIFLES
-362 AFFAPLHI
+362 AFFDQLHI
-370 AGRARRFGLHTD
+370 AGRARSFGLHTD

-397 AAMHRASQLIA
+397 IAMHRASQLIS

-413 EFGPITAVEQAA
+413 EFGPITVAENAE

-432 IALNQAQ
+432 IELNQAQ
-439 VDQLLGYAVEPAFIS
+439 VDQLLGYKVESDFIT
-454 DALSRLGCAVTVKA
+454 DALTRLGCHVTVKA

-478 HRYDMAIYQDLIEEV
+478 HRFDMAIYQDLIEEV
-493 ARIHGYDNIQISLP
+493 ARIHGYDNIKISLP
-507 VMDVKLAKYADQF
+507 VIDVKLAKYQDQF

-537 ISFSFADAKL
+537 ISFSFADLKL

-553 QVQPLALANPISS
+553 AVNPLALANPISS

-585 NLNRQQSR
+585 NVNRQQSR

-601 RFDYQGASS
+601 RFDYQDAAS
-610 IHDLKQVPAFALIAA
+610 IHDLKQIPTFAVIATGA
-625 GPRTAESWHGKPAE
+625 RNAENWHGKAQP

-648 VEEIL
+648 IEEIL
-653 AAARLKVEYVR
+653 AAARVKVEYVR
-664 SERAWLHPGQSAE
+664 SERSWLHPGQSAE
-677 ILLNGQSIGYLGRL
+677 ILVDGQSIGYLGRL
-691 HPSLEAELDLSATWV
+691 HPSLEDALDLNTTWV
-706 AELDQQAIL
+706 AELDQSAVL

-756 GELLDSAWLFDVYT
+756 GELLDSTWLFDVYT

>member
-1 MRLRVLPF
+1 
-9 EKEGVRGGFRNSDL
+9 
-23 QVFNE
+23 

-35 LRAWVNPEID
+35 LRKWVNPAID
-45 SGTLSDQLTMLGL
+45 SEKLSDQLTMLGL
-58 EVDDMAPAAKPFSGV
+58 EVDDLSPAAKPFTGV

-113 AGMKAPVATIGAVL
+113 AGMKAPVAMIGAVL

-158 IDGLLELPAD
+158 LDGLLELPAD
-168 APVGVDIR
+168 APVGVNVR
-176 EYLELDD
+176 EYLDLDD

-201 GVARE
+201 GIARE
-206 IGVINQLPVAAP
+206 IAVINQLAVNTPEIQAVAATISD
-218 EIKEVAAAIADHKN
+218 EKTVQSLTE
-232 VIVDTDG
+232 G

-250 VNTKAPTPAW
+250 VNTKAATPEW

-290 LHAFDGGKVEGAV
+290 MHAFDGAKVQGAIQ
-303 HVRQAAAGEKLVL
+303 VRMANAAEKLVL

-334 AKALAIAGIM
+334 EKVLAMAGIM
-344 GGLSSSV
+344 GGLSSAVS
-351 TDETAEIFLES
+351 DETTEIFLES

-382 ASQRYERGVDFELPM
+382 ASQRYERGVDFELPLL
-397 AAMHRASQLIA
+397 AMHRASQLIA

-413 EFGPITAVEQAA
+413 EFGPITVAEQASQ
-425 LLPKREA
+425 LPTRSA
-432 IALNQAQ
+432 IELNQAQ
-439 VDQLLGYAVEPAFIS
+439 VDQLLGYSVDAAFIA
-454 DALSRLGCAVTVKA
+454 DALKRLGCEVTVQA
-468 EGEWTVVPPS
+468 AGQWSVVPPS
-478 HRYDMAIYQDLIEEV
+478 HRFDMAIYQDLIEEI

-507 VMDVKLAKYADQF
+507 VIDVQLAKYQDQF
-520 ELAQLR
+520 EVGQLR

-553 QVQPLALANPISS
+553 AVNPLALANPISS

-585 NLNRQQSR
+585 NVNRQQNR

-601 RFDYQGASS
+601 RFDYQHAVS
-610 IHDLKQVPAFALIAA
+610 IHDLKQIPTLALIAVGA
-625 GPRTAESWHGKPAE
+625 KYPESWHVKPQP

-648 VEEIL
+648 IEEVL
-653 AAARLKVEYVR
+653 AAGRVQVEYVR
-664 SERAWLHPGQSAE
+664 SERTWLHPGQSAE
-677 ILLNGQSIGYLGRL
+677 ILVDGQSIGYLGRL
-691 HPSLEAELDLSATWV
+691 HPSLENELDLGTTWV
-706 AELDQQAIL
+706 AELDQTAVL

-756 GELLDSAWLFDVYT
+756 GALLDSTWLFDVYT
-770 GQGVEEGKRSLAF
+770 GKGVEQGKRSLAF
-783 ALLWQHPSRTL
+783 ALLWQHPTRTL

>member
-1 MRLRVLPF
+1 
-9 EKEGVRGGFRNSDL
+9 
-23 QVFNE
+23 

-35 LRAWVNPEID
+35 LRTWVNPAID
-45 SGTLSDQLTMLGL
+45 SDTLSDQLTMLGL
-58 EVDDMAPAAKPFSGV
+58 EVDELAPVAKPFTGV

-113 AGMKAPVATIGAVL
+113 AGMKAPVATIGAIL

-158 IDGLLELPAD
+158 IDGLLELPDD
-168 APVGVDIR
+168 APVGVNIR
-176 EYLELDD
+176 EYLKLDD
-183 HVIDISIT
+183 NVIDISIT

-201 GVARE
+201 GIARE
-206 IGVINQLPVAAP
+206 VAVINQLQMNEP
-218 EIKEVAAAIADHKN
+218 EIKTVDATITDEKKV
-232 VIVDTDG
+232 VISTDG
-239 CPRYLGRVIKN
+239 APRYLGRVIKN
-250 VNTKAPTPAW
+250 VNVKAATPEW
-260 MERALARSG
+260 MEQALARSG
-269 IRQHSILVDITN
+269 IRTHSILVDVTN
-281 YVLIELGQP
+281 YVLMELGQP
-290 LHAFDGGKVEGAV
+290 MHAFDLAKIEGTV
-303 HVRQAAAGEKLVL
+303 HVRQAKPKEKLQL
-316 LNEQEVELQ
+316 LNDQEVELQ

-334 AKALAIAGIM
+334 QKALAIAGIM
-344 GGLSSSV
+344 GGLASSV
-351 TDETAEIFLES
+351 TDDTTDIFLES
-362 AFFAPLHI
+362 AFFAPLAI

-382 ASQRYERGVDFELPM
+382 SSQRYERGVDFELPLI
-397 AAMHRASQLIA
+397 AMNRASQLIQ

-413 EFGPITAVEQAA
+413 EFGPITVAEKSD

-432 IALNQAQ
+432 IELKQAQ
-439 VDQLLGYAVEPAFIS
+439 VDQLLGYKVAAEFIT
-454 DALSRLGCAVTVKA
+454 DALTRLGCEVTVQA
-468 EGEWTVVPPS
+468 DGEWSVVPPS

-493 ARIHGYDNIQISLP
+493 ARIDGYDNIQISLP
-507 VMDVKLAKYADQF
+507 SMDVQLAKYQDRF
-520 ELAQLR
+520 EIAQLR
-526 QTAVTLGYQEA
+526 QTVVTLGYQEA

-553 QVQPLALANPISS
+553 QVSPLMLANPISS
-566 DLAVMRST
+566 DLAAMRST

-601 RFDYQGASS
+601 RFDYQNANS
-610 IHDLKQVPAFALIAA
+610 IQDLKQIPTLALVAV
-625 GPRTAESWHGKPAE
+625 GSREPESWHAKPQP
-639 MDFFDFKGD
+639 MDFFDFKGE

-653 AAARLKVEYVR
+653 AAGRVKVEYVR
-664 SERAWLHPGQSAE
+664 SERPWLHPGQSAE
-677 ILLNGQSIGYLGRL
+677 ILVDGQSIGYLGRL
-691 HPSLEAELDLSATWV
+691 HPSLENELDLSTTWV
-706 AELDQQAIL
+706 AELDQAAVL
-715 QTYVSNF
+715 QSYVSNF

-732 RDIALLISDKINV
+732 RDIALLISDNINV
-745 SEIQQ
+745 RDIQQ

-756 GELLDSAWLFDVYT
+756 GELLDSTWLFDVYT

-794 EDAEIKSGMDNIL
+794 EDAEIKSGMDNII

>member
-1 MRLRVLPF
+1 
-9 EKEGVRGGFRNSDL
+9 
-23 QVFNE
+23 

-35 LRAWVNPEID
+35 LRTWVNPAID
-45 SGTLSDQLTMLGL
+45 SDTLSDQLTMLGL
-58 EVDDMAPAAKPFSGV
+58 EVDELAPVAKPFTGV

-168 APVGVDIR
+168 APVGVNIR
-176 EYLELDD
+176 GYLKLDD
-183 HVIDISIT
+183 NVIDISIT

-201 GVARE
+201 GIARE
-206 IGVINQLPVAAP
+206 IAVINQLQMNEP
-218 EIKEVAAAIADHKN
+218 EIKSVDATITDEKKV
-232 VIVDTDG
+232 VISTEG
-239 CPRYLGRVIKN
+239 APRYLGRVIKN
-250 VNTKAPTPAW
+250 VNVKAATPEW
-260 MERALARSG
+260 MEQALARSG
-269 IRQHSILVDITN
+269 IRTHSILVDVTN
-281 YVLIELGQP
+281 YVLMELGQP
-290 LHAFDGGKVEGAV
+290 MHGFDLAKIEGTVE
-303 HVRQAAAGEKLVL
+303 VRQAKPQEKLQL
-316 LNEQEVELQ
+316 LNDQEVELQ

-334 AKALAIAGIM
+334 QKALAIAGIM
-344 GGLSSSV
+344 GGLASSV
-351 TDETAEIFLES
+351 TDDTTDIFLES
-362 AFFAPLHI
+362 AFFAPLAI

-382 ASQRYERGVDFELPM
+382 SSQRYERGVDFELPLI
-397 AAMHRASQLIA
+397 AMNRASQLIQ

-413 EFGPITAVEQAA
+413 EFGPITIAEKSD

-432 IALNQAQ
+432 IELKQAQ
-439 VDQLLGYAVEPAFIS
+439 VDQLLGYQVAAEFIT
-454 DALSRLGCAVTVKA
+454 DALTRLGCEVTVKA
-468 EGEWTVVPPS
+468 DGEWSVVPPS

-493 ARIHGYDNIQISLP
+493 ARIDGYDNIQISLP
-507 VMDVKLAKYADQF
+507 SMDVQLVKYQDRF
-520 ELAQLR
+520 EIAQLR
-526 QTAVTLGYQEA
+526 QTVVTLGYQEA

-553 QVQPLALANPISS
+553 QVNPLMLANPISS
-566 DLAVMRST
+566 DLAAMRST

-601 RFDYQGASS
+601 RFDYQDANS
-610 IHDLKQVPAFALIAA
+610 IQDLRQIPTLALIAV
-625 GPRTAESWHGKPAE
+625 GSREPESWHAKPQP
-639 MDFFDFKGD
+639 MDFFDFKGE
-648 VEEIL
+648 VEEVL
-653 AAARLKVEYVR
+653 AAGRVKVEYVR
-664 SERAWLHPGQSAE
+664 SERSWLHPGQSAE
-677 ILLNGQSIGYLGRL
+677 ILVDGKSIGYLGRL
-691 HPSLEAELDLSATWV
+691 HPSLENELDLSTTWV
-706 AELDQQAIL
+706 AELDQAAVL
-715 QTYVSNF
+715 QSYVSNF

-732 RDIALLISDKINV
+732 RDIALLISDNINV
-745 SEIQQ
+745 RDIQQ

-756 GELLDSAWLFDVYT
+756 GELLDSTWLFDVYT

-794 EDAEIKSGMDNIL
+794 EDAEIKSGMDNII

>member
-1 MRLRVLPF
+1 
-9 EKEGVRGGFRNSDL
+9 
-23 QVFNE
+23 

-35 LRAWVNPEID
+35 LRTWVNPAID
-45 SGTLSDQLTMLGL
+45 SEKLSDQLTMLGL
-58 EVDDMAPAAKPFSGV
+58 EVDEIAPAAKLFTGV

-168 APVGVDIR
+168 APVGVNVR
-176 EYLELDD
+176 EYLDLDD
-183 HVIDISIT
+183 NVIDISIT

-201 GVARE
+201 GIARE
-206 IGVINQLPVAAP
+206 IGVINQLLVTPP
-218 EIKEVAAAIADHKN
+218 EIKEVAATI
-232 VIVDTDG
+232 TDQKQVVVETQG
-239 CPRYLGRVIKN
+239 CPHYLGRIIKN
-250 VNTKAPTPAW
+250 VNTKAPTPEW
-260 MERALARSG
+260 MERALVRAG

-281 YVLIELGQP
+281 YVLMELGQP
-290 LHAFDGGKVEGAV
+290 LHAFDGGKVQGSV
-303 HVRQAAAGEKLVL
+303 HVRQATAGEKLVL

-325 EDVMVIADD
+325 DDVMVIADD
-334 AKALAIAGIM
+334 EKALAIAGIM

-351 TDETAEIFLES
+351 TDETTEIFLES

-397 AAMHRASQLIA
+397 IAMHRASQLIA

-413 EFGPITAVEQAA
+413 EFGPIIVAEKTE

-432 IALNQAQ
+432 IELEQAQ
-439 VDQLLGYAVEPAFIS
+439 VDQLLGYTVESDFIT
-454 DALSRLGCAVTVKA
+454 DALTRLGCEVTVKA
-468 EGEWTVVPPS
+468 EGQWSVIPPS

-507 VMDVKLAKYADQF
+507 VIDVKLAKYEDQF
-520 ELAQLR
+520 ELTQLR

-537 ISFSFADAKL
+537 ISFSFADLKL

-553 QVQPLALANPISS
+553 EVNPLALANPISS

-585 NLNRQQSR
+585 NVNRQQNR

-601 RFDYQGASS
+601 RFDYQNAAS
-610 IHDLKQVPAFALIAA
+610 IHDLKQIPTFALIAT
-625 GPRTAESWHGKPAE
+625 GSRTPETWHGKAQP

-648 VEEIL
+648 IEEIL
-653 AAARLKVEYVR
+653 AAARLDVEYVR
-664 SERAWLHPGQSAE
+664 SERSWLHPGQSAE
-677 ILLNGQSIGYLGRL
+677 ILVNGQSIGYLGRL
-691 HPSLEAELDLSATWV
+691 HPSLEDELDLATTWV
-706 AELDQQAIL
+706 AELDQSAVL

-745 SEIQQ
+745 SEIQG

-756 GELLDSAWLFDVYT
+756 GELLGSTWLFDVYT
-770 GQGVEEGKRSLAF
+770 GQGVEEEKRSLAF

>member
-1 MRLRVLPF
+1 
-9 EKEGVRGGFRNSDL
+9 
-23 QVFNE
+23 

-35 LRAWVNPEID
+35 LRTWVNPAID
-45 SGTLSDQLTMLGL
+45 SEKLSDQLTMLGL
-58 EVDDMAPAAKPFSGV
+58 EVDDLSPAAKPFTGV

-113 AGMKAPVATIGAVL
+113 AGMKAPVAMIGAVL

-158 IDGLLELPAD
+158 LDGLLELPED
-168 APVGVDIR
+168 APVGVNVR
-176 EYLELDD
+176 EYLDLDD
-183 HVIDISIT
+183 NVIDISIT

-201 GVARE
+201 GIARE
-206 IGVINQLPVAAP
+206 IAVINQLAVNTPEIQAVAATISD
-218 EIKEVAAAIADHKN
+218 EKTVQSLTE
-232 VIVDTDG
+232 G

-250 VNTKAPTPAW
+250 VNTKAATPEW

-290 LHAFDGGKVEGAV
+290 MHAFDGAKVQGAIQ
-303 HVRQAAAGEKLVL
+303 VRMANAAEKLVL

-334 AKALAIAGIM
+334 EKVLAMAGIM
-344 GGLSSSV
+344 GGLSSAVS
-351 TDETAEIFLES
+351 DETTEIFLES

-382 ASQRYERGVDFELPM
+382 ASQRYERGVDFELPLL
-397 AAMHRASQLIA
+397 AMHRASQLIA

-413 EFGPITAVEQAA
+413 EFGPITVAEQASQ
-425 LLPKREA
+425 LPTRSA
-432 IALNQAQ
+432 IELNQAQ
-439 VDQLLGYAVEPAFIS
+439 VDQLLGYSVDAAFIA
-454 DALSRLGCAVTVKA
+454 DALKRLGCEVTVQA
-468 EGEWTVVPPS
+468 EGQWSVVPPS
-478 HRYDMAIYQDLIEEV
+478 HRFDMAIYQDLIEEI

-507 VMDVKLAKYADQF
+507 VIDVQLAKYQDQF
-520 ELAQLR
+520 EVGQLR

-553 QVQPLALANPISS
+553 AVNPLALANPISS

-585 NLNRQQSR
+585 NVNRQQNR

-601 RFDYQGASS
+601 RFDYQNASS
-610 IHDLKQVPAFALIAA
+610 IHDLKQIPTFALIAVGA
-625 GPRTAESWHGKPAE
+625 KAAESWHAKAQP

-648 VEEIL
+648 IEEIL
-653 AAARLKVEYVR
+653 AAGRVQVEYVR

-677 ILLNGQSIGYLGRL
+677 IMVNGQSIGYFGRL
-691 HPSLEAELDLSATWV
+691 HPSLEDELDLGITWV
-706 AELDQQAIL
+706 AELDQAAVL

-756 GELLDSAWLFDVYT
+756 GALLDSTWLFDVYT
-770 GQGVEEGKRSLAF
+770 GQGVEQGKRSLAF
-783 ALLWQHPSRTL
+783 ALLWQHPTRTL

>member
-1 MRLRVLPF
+1 
-9 EKEGVRGGFRNSDL
+9 
-23 QVFNE
+23 

-35 LRAWVNPEID
+35 LRTWVNPAVD
-45 SGTLSDQLTMLGL
+45 SDTLSNQLTMLGL
-58 EVDDMAPAAKPFSGV
+58 EVDDLAPAAKPFTGV

-176 EYLELDD
+176 EYLNLDD
-183 HVIDISIT
+183 NVIDISIT

-206 IGVINQLPVAAP
+206 IGVINQLPVTAP
-218 EIKEVAAAIADHKN
+218 AIQEVAATISDEKK
-232 VIVDTDG
+232 VVVETDG

-250 VNTKAPTPAW
+250 VNTKAPTPEW

-303 HVRQAAAGEKLVL
+303 HVRQATADEKLTL
-316 LNEQEVELQ
+316 LNDQEVELS

-351 TDETAEIFLES
+351 TDATTEIFLES
-362 AFFAPLHI
+362 AFFAPLAI
-370 AGRARRFGLHTD
+370 AGRARKFGLHTD

-397 AAMHRASQLIA
+397 IAMHRASQLIS

-413 EFGPITAVEQAA
+413 EFGPITVAEKTEI
-425 LLPKREA
+425 LPKREA
-432 IALNQAQ
+432 IELNQAQ
-439 VDQLLGYAVEPAFIS
+439 VDQLLGYKVESDFIT
-454 DALSRLGCAVTVKA
+454 DALTRLGCTVTVKA
-468 EGEWTVVPPS
+468 QGEWSVVPPS

-507 VMDVKLAKYADQF
+507 VIDVKLAKHQDQF
-520 ELAQLR
+520 ELLQLR
-526 QTAVTLGYQEA
+526 QTLVTLGYQEA
-537 ISFSFADAKL
+537 ISFSFADLKL

-553 QVQPLALANPISS
+553 SVNPLALANPISS

-585 NLNRQQSR
+585 NINRQQSR
-593 VRFFELGL
+593 VRFIELGL
-601 RFDYQGASS
+601 RFDYQDAQDIDG
-610 IHDLKQVPAFALIAA
+610 LKQIPTLAMISVGAK
-625 GPRTAESWHGKPAE
+625 TAESWHGKAQP
-639 MDFFDFKGD
+639 MDFFDLKGE
-648 VEEIL
+648 VEEVL
-653 AAARLKVEYVR
+653 AAARVKVEYVR

-677 ILLNGQSIGYLGRL
+677 ILVDGKSVGYLGRL
-691 HPSLEAELDLSATWV
+691 HPSLEETLDLNTTWV
-706 AELDQQAIL
+706 AEIDQSAVL

-756 GELLDSAWLFDVYT
+756 GELLDSTWLFDVYT
-770 GQGVEEGKRSLAF
+770 GQGVEDGKRSLAF
-783 ALLWQHPSRTL
+783 AVLWQHPSRTL
-794 EDAEIKSGMDNIL
+794 EDAEIKSGMDNII
-807 QVLEN
+807 QVLQD
-812 TYQATLRAS
+812 TYQATLRTS

>member
-1 MRLRVLPF
+1 
-9 EKEGVRGGFRNSDL
+9 
-23 QVFNE
+23 

-35 LRAWVNPEID
+35 LRTWVNPAID
-45 SGTLSDQLTMLGL
+45 SDTLSDQLTMLGL
-58 EVDDMAPAAKPFSGV
+58 EVDELAPVAKPFTGV

-113 AGMKAPVATIGAVL
+113 AGMKAPVATIGAIL

-158 IDGLLELPAD
+158 IDGLLELPND
-168 APVGVDIR
+168 APVGVNIR
-176 EYLELDD
+176 EYLKLDD
-183 HVIDISIT
+183 NVIDISIT

-201 GVARE
+201 GIARE
-206 IGVINQLPVAAP
+206 VAVINQLQMNEP
-218 EIKEVAAAIADHKN
+218 EIKSVDATITDEKKV
-232 VIVDTDG
+232 VINTDG
-239 CPRYLGRVIKN
+239 APRYLGRVIKN
-250 VNTKAPTPAW
+250 VNVKASTPEW
-260 MERALARSG
+260 MEQALARSG
-269 IRQHSILVDITN
+269 IRTHSILVDVTN
-281 YVLIELGQP
+281 YVLMELGQP
-290 LHAFDGGKVEGAV
+290 MHAFDLAKIEGTV
-303 HVRQAAAGEKLVL
+303 HVRQAQPQEKLQL
-316 LNEQEVELQ
+316 LNDQEVELQ
-325 EDVMVIADD
+325 DDVMVIADD
-334 AKALAIAGIM
+334 QKALAIAGIM
-344 GGLSSSV
+344 GGLASSV
-351 TDETAEIFLES
+351 TDDTTDIFLES
-362 AFFAPLHI
+362 AFFAPLAI

-382 ASQRYERGVDFELPM
+382 SSQRYERGVDFELPLI
-397 AAMHRASQLIA
+397 AMNRASQLIQ

-413 EFGPITAVEQAA
+413 EFGPITVVEKSD

-432 IALNQAQ
+432 IELKQAQ
-439 VDQLLGYAVEPAFIS
+439 VDQLLGYKVAAEFIT
-454 DALSRLGCAVTVKA
+454 DALTRLGCEVTVKA
-468 EGEWTVVPPS
+468 DGEWSVVPPS

-493 ARIHGYDNIQISLP
+493 ARIDGYDNIQISLP
-507 VMDVKLAKYADQF
+507 SMDVQLAKYQDRF
-520 ELAQLR
+520 EIAQLR
-526 QTAVTLGYQEA
+526 QTVVTLGYQEA

-553 QVQPLALANPISS
+553 QVSPLMLANPISS
-566 DLAVMRST
+566 DLAAMRST

-585 NLNRQQSR
+585 NLNRQQSC

-601 RFDYQGASS
+601 RFDYQNANS
-610 IHDLKQVPAFALIAA
+610 IQDLKQIPTLALVAV
-625 GPRTAESWHGKPAE
+625 GSREPESWHAKPQP
-639 MDFFDFKGD
+639 MDFFDFKGE

-653 AAARLKVEYVR
+653 AAGRVKVEYVR
-664 SERAWLHPGQSAE
+664 SERPWLHPGQSAE
-677 ILLNGQSIGYLGRL
+677 ILVDGQSIGYLGRL
-691 HPSLEAELDLSATWV
+691 HPSLENELDLSTTWV
-706 AELDQQAIL
+706 AELDQAAVL
-715 QTYVSNF
+715 QSYVSNF

-732 RDIALLISDKINV
+732 RDIALLISDNINV
-745 SEIQQ
+745 RDIQQ

-756 GELLDSAWLFDVYT
+756 GELLDSTWLFDVYT

-794 EDAEIKSGMDNIL
+794 EDAEIKSGMDNII

>member
-1 MRLRVLPF
+1 
-9 EKEGVRGGFRNSDL
+9 
-23 QVFNE
+23 

-35 LRAWVNPEID
+35 LRTWVNPAID
-45 SGTLSDQLTMLGL
+45 SDTLSDQLTMLGL
-58 EVDDMAPAAKPFSGV
+58 EVDELAPVAKPFTGV

-87 DRLRVTTVNIGSGEP
+87 DRLRVTTVNIDSGEP

-113 AGMKAPVATIGAVL
+113 AGMKAPVATIGAIL

-158 IDGLLELPAD
+158 IDGLLELPDD
-168 APVGVDIR
+168 APVGVNIR
-176 EYLELDD
+176 EYLKLDD
-183 HVIDISIT
+183 NVIDISIT

-201 GVARE
+201 GIARE
-206 IGVINQLPVAAP
+206 VAVINQLQMNEP
-218 EIKEVAAAIADHKN
+218 EIKSVDATITDEKKV
-232 VIVDTDG
+232 VINTDG
-239 CPRYLGRVIKN
+239 APRYLGRVIKN
-250 VNTKAPTPAW
+250 VNVKASTPEW
-260 MERALARSG
+260 MEQALARSG
-269 IRQHSILVDITN
+269 IRTHSILVDVTN
-281 YVLIELGQP
+281 YVLMELGQP
-290 LHAFDGGKVEGAV
+290 MHAFDLAKIEGTV
-303 HVRQAAAGEKLVL
+303 HVRQAKPQEKLQL
-316 LNEQEVELQ
+316 LNDQEVELQ

-334 AKALAIAGIM
+334 QKALAIAGIM
-344 GGLSSSV
+344 GGLASSV
-351 TDETAEIFLES
+351 TDDTTDIFLES
-362 AFFAPLHI
+362 AFFAPLAI

-382 ASQRYERGVDFELPM
+382 SSQRYERGVDFELPLI
-397 AAMHRASQLIA
+397 AMNRASQLIQ

-413 EFGPITAVEQAA
+413 EFGPITVAEKSD

-432 IALNQAQ
+432 IELKQAQ
-439 VDQLLGYAVEPAFIS
+439 VDQLLGYQVAAEFIT
-454 DALSRLGCAVTVKA
+454 DALTRLGCEVTVKA
-468 EGEWTVVPPS
+468 DGEWSVVPPS
-478 HRYDMAIYQDLIEEV
+478 HRYDIAIYQDLIEEV
-493 ARIHGYDNIQISLP
+493 ARIDGYDNIQISLP
-507 VMDVKLAKYADQF
+507 SMDVQLAKYQDRF
-520 ELAQLR
+520 EIAQLR
-526 QTAVTLGYQEA
+526 QTVVTLGYQEA

-553 QVQPLALANPISS
+553 QVSPLMLANPISS
-566 DLAVMRST
+566 DLAAMRST

-601 RFDYQGASS
+601 RFDYQNANS
-610 IHDLKQVPAFALIAA
+610 IQDLKQIPTLALVAV
-625 GPRTAESWHGKPAE
+625 GSREPESWHAKPQP
-639 MDFFDFKGD
+639 MDFFDFKGE

-653 AAARLKVEYVR
+653 AAGRVKVEYVR
-664 SERAWLHPGQSAE
+664 SERPWLHPGQSAE
-677 ILLNGQSIGYLGRL
+677 ILVDGQSIGYLGRL
-691 HPSLEAELDLSATWV
+691 HPSLENELDLSTTWV
-706 AELDQQAIL
+706 AELDQAAVL
-715 QTYVSNF
+715 QSYVSNF

-732 RDIALLISDKINV
+732 RDIALLISDNINV
-745 SEIQQ
+745 RDIQQ

-756 GELLDSAWLFDVYT
+756 GELLDSTWLFDVYT

-794 EDAEIKSGMDNIL
+794 EDAEIKSGMDNII

>member
-1 MRLRVLPF
+1 
-9 EKEGVRGGFRNSDL
+9 
-23 QVFNE
+23 

-35 LRAWVNPEID
+35 LRTWVNPAID
-45 SGTLSDQLTMLGL
+45 SDTLSDQLTMLGL
-58 EVDDMAPAAKPFSGV
+58 EVDELAPVAKPFTGV

-113 AGMKAPVATIGAVL
+113 AGMKAPVATIGAIL

-158 IDGLLELPAD
+158 IDGLLELPDD
-168 APVGVDIR
+168 APVGVNIR
-176 EYLELDD
+176 EYLKLDD
-183 HVIDISIT
+183 NVIDISIT

-201 GVARE
+201 GIARE
-206 IGVINQLPVAAP
+206 VAVINQQQMNEP
-218 EIKEVAAAIADHKN
+218 EIKSVDATITDEKKV
-232 VIVDTDG
+232 VISTDG
-239 CPRYLGRVIKN
+239 APRYLGRVIKN
-250 VNTKAPTPAW
+250 VNVKAATPEW
-260 MERALARSG
+260 MEQALARSG
-269 IRQHSILVDITN
+269 IRTHSILVDVTN
-281 YVLIELGQP
+281 YVLMELGQP
-290 LHAFDGGKVEGAV
+290 MHAFDLAKIEGTV
-303 HVRQAAAGEKLVL
+303 HVRQAKPQEKLQL
-316 LNEQEVELQ
+316 LNDQEVELQ

-334 AKALAIAGIM
+334 QKALAIAGIM
-344 GGLSSSV
+344 GGLASSV
-351 TDETAEIFLES
+351 TDDTTDIFLES
-362 AFFAPLHI
+362 AFFAPLAI

-382 ASQRYERGVDFELPM
+382 SSQRYERGVDFELPLI
-397 AAMHRASQLIA
+397 AMNRASQLIQ

-413 EFGPITAVEQAA
+413 EFGPITVAEKSD

-432 IALNQAQ
+432 IELKQVQ
-439 VDQLLGYAVEPAFIS
+439 VDQLLGYKVAAEFIT
-454 DALSRLGCAVTVKA
+454 DALTRLGCEVTVQA
-468 EGEWTVVPPS
+468 DGEWSVVPPS

-493 ARIHGYDNIQISLP
+493 ARIDGYDNIQISLP
-507 VMDVKLAKYADQF
+507 SMDVQLAKYQDRF
-520 ELAQLR
+520 EIAQLR
-526 QTAVTLGYQEA
+526 QTVVTLGYQEA

-553 QVQPLALANPISS
+553 QVSPLMLANPISS
-566 DLAVMRST
+566 DLAAMRST

-601 RFDYQGASS
+601 RFDYQNANS
-610 IHDLKQVPAFALIAA
+610 IQDLKQIPTLALVAV
-625 GPRTAESWHGKPAE
+625 GSREPESWHAKPQP
-639 MDFFDFKGD
+639 MDFFDFKGE

-653 AAARLKVEYVR
+653 AAGRVKVEYVR
-664 SERAWLHPGQSAE
+664 SERPWLHPGQSAE
-677 ILLNGQSIGYLGRL
+677 ILVDGQSIGYLGRL
-691 HPSLEAELDLSATWV
+691 HPSLENELDLSTTWV
-706 AELDQQAIL
+706 AELDQAAVL
-715 QTYVSNF
+715 QSYVSNF

-732 RDIALLISDKINV
+732 RDIALLISDNINV
-745 SEIQQ
+745 RDIQQ

-756 GELLDSAWLFDVYT
+756 GELLDSTWLFDVYT

-794 EDAEIKSGMDNIL
+794 EDAEIKSGMDNII

>member
-1 MRLRVLPF
+1 
-9 EKEGVRGGFRNSDL
+9 
-23 QVFNE
+23 

-35 LRAWVNPEID
+35 LRTWVNPAID
-45 SGTLSDQLTMLGL
+45 SEKLSDQLTMLGL
-58 EVDDMAPAAKPFSGV
+58 EVDEIAPAAKLFTGV

-168 APVGVDIR
+168 APVGVNVR
-176 EYLELDD
+176 EYLDLDD
-183 HVIDISIT
+183 NVIDISIT

-201 GVARE
+201 GIARE
-206 IGVINQLPVAAP
+206 IGVINQLLVTPP
-218 EIKEVAAAIADHKN
+218 EIKEVAATI
-232 VIVDTDG
+232 TDQKQVVVETQG
-239 CPRYLGRVIKN
+239 CPRYLGRIIKN
-250 VNTKAPTPAW
+250 VNTKAPTPEW
-260 MERALARSG
+260 MERALVRAG

-281 YVLIELGQP
+281 YVLMELGQP
-290 LHAFDGGKVEGAV
+290 LHAFDGGKVQGSV
-303 HVRQAAAGEKLVL
+303 HVRQATAGEKLVL

-325 EDVMVIADD
+325 DDVMVIADD
-334 AKALAIAGIM
+334 EKALAIAGIM

-351 TDETAEIFLES
+351 TDETTEIFLES

-397 AAMHRASQLIA
+397 IAMHRASQLIA
-408 ELAGG
+408 ELACG
-413 EFGPITAVEQAA
+413 EFGPIIVAEKTE

-432 IALNQAQ
+432 IELEQAQ
-439 VDQLLGYAVEPAFIS
+439 VDQLLGYTVESDFIT
-454 DALSRLGCAVTVKA
+454 DALTRLGCEVTVKA
-468 EGEWTVVPPS
+468 EGQWSVVPPS

-507 VMDVKLAKYADQF
+507 VIDVKLAKYEDQF
-520 ELAQLR
+520 ELTQLR

-537 ISFSFADAKL
+537 ISFSFADLKL

-553 QVQPLALANPISS
+553 AVNPLALANPISS

-585 NLNRQQSR
+585 NVNRQQNR

-601 RFDYQGASS
+601 RFDYQNAAS
-610 IHDLKQVPAFALIAA
+610 IHDLKQIPTFALIAT
-625 GPRTAESWHGKPAE
+625 GSRTPETWHGKAQP

-648 VEEIL
+648 IEEIL
-653 AAARLKVEYVR
+653 AAARLNVEYVR
-664 SERAWLHPGQSAE
+664 SERSWLHPGQSAE
-677 ILLNGQSIGYLGRL
+677 ILVNGQSIGYLGRL
-691 HPSLEAELDLSATWV
+691 HPSLEDELDLAMTWV
-706 AELDQQAIL
+706 AELDQSAVL

-745 SEIQQ
+745 SEIQG

-756 GELLDSAWLFDVYT
+756 GELLGSTWLFDVYT